1 MTPDE
6 LRCAAGARRRQ
17 EPMAATAGAADRLLL
32 IEVDGPWGRGG
43 LRECRL
49 ERDQAARVADAA
61 DAAGVRVQLIRRPG
75 RSMNRSPEES
85 VARPGVWSAAVADLR
100 PGREAVRWHT
110 WREPVDLLKID
121 LRGQVLA
128 RGAQEVALV
137 CAHGRHDVCCALE
150 GRPVA
155 AALAADAGGW
165 DVWETSHVGGH
176 RFAANLLLLPE
187 GDLFGG
193 LDAGSSLAVTAAYRR
208 GVLVTAHHRGRFGLS
223 APEQAALHQVR
234 TAVGEER
241 RHVVRIERI
250 SPLGEQRWEAGVLC
264 QAPGEPLVRYRVELS
279 AGWSQERL
287 SCTDVAPAAVLRFAP
302 ARVQLAP

>member
-6 LRCAAGARRRQ
+6 LRCAAGARLRQ
-17 EPMAATAGAADRLLL
+17 ESMAATAGAAARLLL

-43 LRECRL
+43 LQECRL
-49 ERDQAARVADAA
+49 DRDQAARVADAA
-61 DAAGVRVQLIRRPG
+61 AAAGVRVQLIRRPG
-75 RSMNRSPEES
+75 RQVDRSPDE
-85 VARPGVWSAAVADLR
+85 AAAGPGVWSAAVADLR
-100 PGREAVRWHT
+100 PGSEAVRWHT
-110 WREPVDLLKID
+110 WRQPVDLLEID

-155 AALAADAGGW
+155 AALAAGASGW

-176 RFAANLLLLPE
+176 RFAANLLLLPA

-193 LDAGSSLAVTAAYRR
+193 LDAGGALAVLAAYRR
-208 GVLVTAHHRGRFGLS
+208 GVLVAAHHRGRFGLS

-234 TAVGEER
+234 TALGEQR
-241 RHVVRIERI
+241 RHAVRVEQI
-250 SPLGEQRWEAGVLC
+250 SPLGEQRWEAVVLC
-264 QAPGEPLVRYRVELS
+264 RAPGEQQVRYRVNLS
-279 AGWSQERL
+279 AGWSTEWL
-287 SCTDVAPAAVLRFAP
+287 SCADASPSAVLRFAP
-302 ARVQLAP
+302 AGLTVVP